1 MLFLHKL
8 VTWTS
13 ETYLR
18 NISNAEFTNLLL
30 FNCQIEVH
38 GQIVHLN
45 VSLAKEFLVE
55 VKKSLDV
62 DDLGAANLLC
72 GPALTAKQFLVCCVF
87 SHIINIID
95 SAYKDTT
102 DGVTKSAAPRKNLQ
116 FVHIV

>member
-13 ETYLR
+13 ETDFR
-18 NISNAEFTNLLL
+18 DIPKAEFTNLLL

-62 DDLGAANLLC
+62 DDRGAANLLC
-72 GPALTAKQFLVCCVF
+72 GPALTAEQFFIGSVN
-87 SHIINIID
+87 SHIFMYLVF
-95 SAYKDTT
+95 AYKDTI
-102 DGVTKSAAPRKNLQ
+102 DPVT
-116 FVHIV
+116 